1 MVSFLS
7 ALGILLLVIL
17 SGYTVFS
24 KLRDSRGSKDMAAG
38 LQCYDENSNLI
49 LGVSDRITRVLDIV
63 TLPFN
68 KSNSYIYT
76 NDAFINHEPFVHF
89 PVFNELINVP
99 GWKPPVY
106 SSVSGTDGN
115 LGWNSTLNA
124 TYFQLTY
131 SRVADNSIKIEN
143 KFFYGPTNNASN
155 NYWFSTTPSIMRNVP
170 LKVIIGVY

>member
-1 MVSFLS
+1 MVSFMIV
-7 ALGILLLVIL
+7 LGILLLVIL
-17 SGYTVFS
+17 FGYIVCS
-24 KLRDSRGSKDMAAG
+24 KLRDSRGSKVMAAG

-49 LGVSDRITRVLDIV
+49 LDVSDRITRVLEIV

-68 KSNSYIYT
+68 QSNSYVYT
-76 NDAFINHEPFVHF
+76 NDAFIEHEPFVHF
-89 PVFNELINVP
+89 PVFNELMDVP

-106 SSVSGTDGN
+106 SSSGTRST

-131 SRVADNSIKIEN
+131 SRLSNNSIRIEN

-155 NYWFSTTPSIMRNVP
+155 NHWFSTTPDIMRQVP